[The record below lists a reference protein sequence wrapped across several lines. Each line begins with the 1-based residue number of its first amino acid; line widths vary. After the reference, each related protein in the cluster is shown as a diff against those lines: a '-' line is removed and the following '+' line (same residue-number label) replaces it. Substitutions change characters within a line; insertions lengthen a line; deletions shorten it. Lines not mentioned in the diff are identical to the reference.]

1 MMAGHHGSGSG
12 AMIIASER
20 QEFGGHQPGR
30 RGVGSVRR
38 QS

>member
-20 QEFGGHQPGR
+20 QESGGRRPGR

-38 QS
+38 RS